1 MGGTGKMGKGAIA
14 NRSYLRRATE
24 AAATKATTLYEMSK
38 AYTPTKVLALE
49 EHLEERLKGLEE
61 KAQLLNCSTQV
72 ISRID
77 QKQDT
82 SSPRTFPN
90 PSPEPTAATNHS
102 PKPIPRRKPSKQC
115 VTSSRAFFSTSTK
128 GTNNTS
134 SRLTR
139 VSSCG
144 CQSVIPLQRRPLSQ
158 W

>member
-77 QKQDT
+77 QKLDSMADQVEGIMT
-82 SSPRTFPN
+82 SQHANAQRAGDYVKEAGYF
-90 PSPEPTAATNHS
+90 
-102 PKPIPRRKPSKQC
+102 
-115 VTSSRAFFSTSTK
+115 VTSNVSKSFTRTDSSSCPSVVTVKQRYNRWFQNMFSTSYK
-128 GTNNTS
+128 DS
-134 SRLTR
+134 L
-139 VSSCG
+139 
-144 CQSVIPLQRRPLSQ
+144 
-158 W
+158 